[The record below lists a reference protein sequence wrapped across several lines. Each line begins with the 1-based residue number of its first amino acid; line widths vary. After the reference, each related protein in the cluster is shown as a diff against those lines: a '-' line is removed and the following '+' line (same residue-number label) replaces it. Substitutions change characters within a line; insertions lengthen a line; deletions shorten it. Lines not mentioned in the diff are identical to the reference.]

1 MQKNSYIR
9 FDWVIKRL
17 LRDKANFSV
26 LEGLLTVLLCEEI
39 RIEEIIKDEKAYC
52 VWDDAQTDRI
62 DIKAKDKKGDDIVV
76 RIQNMRKL
84 YYLERIRFGTPA
96 FAEHIYQEVNKVYLV
111 SILYF
116 DLGKGN
122 DYLYHGQ
129 NRFIGVHTN
138 DELLITAKEE
148 GAIIQKLPQEVFPE
162 YYLIRVNEF
171 NQVAKTPLE
180 EWVKYLKTGIIDPD
194 TTAPGLPEAREKLR
208 YYDMSPEER
217 HEYDEHVNAIMIQ
230 NDVLNTAKLEG
241 HAEGRAESR
250 AEGKLEDAKNLK
262 QLGVSIDIIAQATG
276 LRWEDIDKL

>member
-1 MQKNSYIR
+1 M
-9 FDWVIKRL
+9 
-17 LRDKANFSV
+17 
-26 LEGLLTVLLCEEI
+26 
-39 RIEEIIKDEKAYC
+39 
-52 VWDDAQTDRI
+52 
-62 DIKAKDKKGDDIVV
+62 
-76 RIQNMRKL
+76 
-84 YYLERIRFGTPA
+84 
-96 FAEHIYQEVNKVYLV
+96 
-111 SILYF
+111 
-116 DLGKGN
+116 
-122 DYLYHGQ
+122 
-129 NRFIGVHTN
+129 
-138 DELLITAKEE
+138 
-148 GAIIQKLPQEVFPE
+148 
-162 YYLIRVNEF
+162 
-171 NQVAKTPLE
+171 AKTPLE

>member
-9 FDWVIKRL
+9 FDWAIKRL

-62 DIKAKDKKGDDIVV
+62 DIKAKDKKGDDIVI

-84 YYLERIRFGTPA
+84 YYLERLRFGTPA